1 MTAPGKLFKT
11 TAFKLSVLYLAVFTA
26 LAAFLILYIARNTND
41 LLRQEING
49 AIDAELKGLSE
60 QYRLGG
66 IRRLVDVIGN
76 RSRRPGAS
84 LYLVTDFAGNN
95 LTGNIAAISQQVM
108 VVADGTAQPVLYEP
122 LARLADDPAAEGSAQ
137 NQALARVFVL
147 PGGFRLL
154 VGRDLGESRHFRAV
168 ITDAFRLTAVVVVL
182 LGLISWVFVSRRVL
196 KRIDSVSE
204 TTSRIMAGDL
214 SGRLEITGTDDE
226 FDRLAINL
234 NGMLARIEEL
244 MQGLK
249 DVSDNIAHDLKTPL
263 TRLRNRVDAALHQ
276 DMTQD
281 DYREVLEATIAE
293 SDTLIRTFDALLMI
307 ARAEARSSGLAMAP
321 IDLAEIAR
329 TMGELYEP
337 VAEDAGFEFSVA
349 ADAPATVTA
358 NRELIGQAIANL
370 IDNAIKY
377 GADGNDRR
385 ISIVA
390 EPIEAGGARIIV
402 ADTGTGIPEGDRER
416 VRQRF
421 VRLDESRSA
430 PGSGLGLSL
439 VQAVTR
445 LHDGKLILEDNNPGL
460 KVVLELPEAQ
470 TGPTA
475 NDQQGAKAGDR

>member
-1 MTAPGKLFKT
+1 M
-11 TAFKLSVLYLAVFTA
+11 
-26 LAAFLILYIARNTND
+26 
-41 LLRQEING
+41 
-49 AIDAELKGLSE
+49 
-60 QYRLGG
+60 
-66 IRRLVDVIGN
+66 
-76 RSRRPGAS
+76 
-84 LYLVTDFAGNN
+84 
-95 LTGNIAAISQQVM
+95 
-108 VVADGTAQPVLYEP
+108 
-122 LARLADDPAAEGSAQ
+122 
-137 NQALARVFVL
+137 
-147 PGGFRLL
+147 
-154 VGRDLGESRHFRAV
+154 

-204 TTSRIMAGDL
+204 TSSRIMAGDL

-276 DMTQD
+276 DLTQD

-337 VAEDAGFEFSVA
+337 VAEDAGFAFTVT

-377 GADGNDRR
+377 GADGDDRQ
-385 ISIVA
+385 ISIAA
-390 EPIEAGGARIIV
+390 EAIPGGGARIVV

-445 LHDGKLILEDNNPGL
+445 LHDGKLILEDNHPGL

-470 TGPTA
+470 TGPTS